1 MFKNKT
7 KQNIETIKNLK
18 NIQSQ
23 NIKDDYMLGVYN
35 GLELALS
42 VLEEREPNFETL
54 TREPVVREEK
64 EQNGR
69 TVANGTRRR

>member
-23 NIKDDYMLGVYN
+23 NMKDDYMLGIYN

-42 VLEEREPNFETL
+42 VLEEREPNFKTL
-54 TREPVVREEK
+54 IREPVVREEK